1 MPNAKNKKQST
12 GRKKVQREAA
22 FSFAIYLI
30 RHWPALGTFYSD
42 AFPPSELMAKSIL
55 PEISFCGRRVWWDLC
70 YVLLGLSGVGGD
82 AKLGT
87 YLALG
92 ARHALVPRVLCLTGR
107 PLAPHGDSDAGVSE
121 YEHQQ
126 RHDELQREQRQRV
139 VVILSTLWPNFA
151 ANVSDVDVRQAGRQ
165 GRARHGKDTE

>member
-70 YVLLGLSGVGGD
+70 YVLLGLSGVGGGGTLS
-82 AKLGT
+82 LGLT
-87 YLALG
+87 LRLERAMRWSREFSASPGGRLPHT
-92 ARHALVPRVLCLTGR
+92 AMAMRV
-107 PLAPHGDSDAGVSE
+107 
-121 YEHQQ
+121 
-126 RHDELQREQRQRV
+126 
-139 VVILSTLWPNFA
+139 
-151 ANVSDVDVRQAGRQ
+151 
-165 GRARHGKDTE
+165 